1 MVAKRISA
9 DPEDVA
15 DEAALVLALD
25 RVTRRAELERREQV
39 ADKLREEGWRA
50 AAEFCASVQQSETLR
65 LRPWQQP
72 PCNIDPDLFAPSEAA
87 AAELLRRML
96 AAGVSR
102 FTPIR
107 SPRSPR
113 RSSIA
118 PRMPTGDR
126 PGHFLDSADGLSFE
140 TIDLTA

>member
-65 LRPWQQP
+65 LRPGQQP
-72 PCNIDPDLFAPSEAA
+72 PCNIDPDSFAPSEAA
-87 AAELLRRML
+87 AAELLRHML

-102 FTPIR
+102 FHPD
-107 SPRSPR
+107 PL
-113 RSSIA
+113 A
-118 PRMPTGDR
+118 ALAKAELDR
-126 PGHFLDSADGLSFE
+126 PQNAYRRPAGTFSGQR
-140 TIDLTA
+140 